1 MCKNYVYCEICQNY
15 SHATQACFR
24 YENFVKNNPVA
35 SSRVTSPV
43 NNYERNI
50 QGRPIE
56 KPQYTSGRQN
66 TAHFPRFQPPIVPG
80 ELPKTSY
87 PTQREIRSNQD
98 VRNDPQFNGGAAHH
112 GQTKQKMGTKTQ
124 KYVKQP
130 IDINEV
136 HLEDNQRQQQE
147 QQHWEE
153 QILQLQREESL
164 RKEKKENSTR
174 IVQGVLKPKKENS
187 AYEDR
192 TAESKIAQ
200 IIRETDRPV
209 FVNHYY
215 AAAADTLPQ
224 VTRPTK
230 TVYVV
235 DGIEHSI
242 HSAKVTQTT
251 EKLTRDAAMQAAQDE
266 SIEHSIQLT
275 QNLETAQ
282 RRLREAEKMQ
292 QIQGQNYRTYQAI
305 QTYPV
310 TQGPLVVELTGPNTS
325 NASASSLPVL
335 PNFSVPPP
343 VPQTTTPTVP
353 VVQPSAPPMPSHAMT
368 PNAPSTITKSS
379 RDVDILESIRD
390 ITKVLDGHIKL
401 SAWNAEE
408 NTIQNATLLQQ
419 FIKSQDKRALDPA
432 LMAIPT
438 FSGNDRTKCLD
449 WISRVRNVCKQ
460 SGQNFRQELVNKSE
474 LLVQNFITSLHNKL
488 TEAELIEKILR
499 FFSDVPTTAHALEK
513 LKQIQQ
519 GIDEPIVSYNQ
530 RYKNLVERVEG
541 KPLEEITSIAA
552 MEMYL
557 GSINIHIRKAIR
569 TTLLW
574 NSKHAP
580 RTVQEAMTKAQEIY
594 IKHLYSTGEDRMDSQ
609 ESTSTPIVIEE
620 TNTPGWPHK
629 KQSEGIEHLIHSS
642 KRTVTTRQSN
652 QYGEEG
658 RFSRGR
664 AEGIEHSIHSPK
676 TGTSQRWSTTATTP
690 TALLESI
697 RSSYTQI
704 LVNPMQLQEHK
715 FTAWLERLVEARK
728 NRQEKRSRPY
738 RNYQQPYNKDKLSSE
753 NRWQKPQ
760 LRQKIKPVQEMDIQ
774 QIMDMYQCQYD
785 DVIEAVD
792 MYNLDVDECQSA

>member
-1 MCKNYVYCEICQNY
+1 MTDPEATTCYRATEHGTFPEVPAPRGARKIAKNTLP
-15 SHATQACFR
+15 SAQAEMR
-24 YENFVKNNPVA
+24 
-35 SSRVTSPV
+35 
-43 NNYERNI
+43 
-50 QGRPIE
+50 G
-56 KPQYTSGRQN
+56 
-66 TAHFPRFQPPIVPG
+66 
-80 ELPKTSY
+80 
-87 PTQREIRSNQD
+87 NQD
-98 VRNDPQFNGGAAHH
+98 VRNDPQFNGVATHH
-112 GQTKQKMGTKTQ
+112 GLAKKKANTKTQ
-124 KYVKQP
+124 QYVKQP

-136 HLEDNQRQQQE
+136 RMEDSQRQQQE

-153 QILQLQREESL
+153 QISQLQREESM
-164 RKEKKENSTR
+164 RKDKEKKENSAR
-174 IVQGVLKPKKENS
+174 IVQGVLKPKKENNT
-187 AYEDR
+187 YKDR
-192 TAESKIAQ
+192 TTENKIAQ

-215 AAAADTLPQ
+215 AAATDPLSQATHP
-224 VTRPTK
+224 VK

-242 HSAKVTQTT
+242 HSTKATQVT
-251 EKLTRDAAMQAAQDE
+251 EKPTRDAAAQVTQNE
-266 SIEHSIQLT
+266 CIEHSIQPAQT
-275 QNLETAQ
+275 LETAQ
-282 RRLREAEKMQ
+282 RRLREAEKIQ
-292 QIQGQNYRTYQAI
+292 QIQGQNYGTYQTM

-310 TQGPLVVELTGPNTS
+310 TQGPLVVEPTGSNAS

-343 VPQTTTPTVP
+343 MPLTTTPTAP
-353 VVQPSAPPMPSHAMT
+353 VVQPSAPPMSSQVATLHTLPTTAKPSRET
-368 PNAPSTITKSS
+368 
-379 RDVDILESIRD
+379 DILESIRD

-401 SAWNAEE
+401 SARNAEE

-449 WISRVRNVCKQ
+449 WISRVKNMCKQ
-460 SGQNFRQELVNKSE
+460 SGRNFRQELVNKSE
-474 LLVQNFITSLHNKL
+474 LLVQNFITSLHNEI
-488 TEAELIEKILR
+488 TEAELIEKILC

-541 KPLEEITSIAA
+541 QPLEEITSIAA

-569 TTLLW
+569 TTLFW

-594 IKHLYSTGEDRMDSQ
+594 IKHLYSTGEDRIDSQ
-609 ESTSTPIVIEE
+609 EPSQTPIVIEE
-620 TNTPGWPHK
+620 TNVPGWPHK
-629 KQSEGIEHLIHSS
+629 KQSEGIKHSIQS
-642 KRTVTTRQSN
+642 PKRTVTTRQGN
-652 QYGEEG
+652 RYGEEG
-658 RFSRGR
+658 RLSGGR
-664 AEGIEHSIHSPK
+664 AEGLEHSIHSPK
-676 TGTSQRWSTTATTP
+676 TGTPQRWSTTATTP
-690 TALLESI
+690 TALPESI

-704 LVNPMQLQEHK
+704 LVNPMQLQEHE

-728 NRQEKRSRPY
+728 NRQEKRSHPY
-738 RNYQQPYNKDKLSSE
+738 RNYRQPYNEEKLSSD

-760 LRQKIKPVQEMDIQ
+760 LRQKIKPAQELDVQ
-774 QIMDMYQCQYD
+774 QIMDTYQCQYD

-792 MYNLDVDECQSA
+792 MYNLDVDECRSA